1 MPTGP
6 SMELLLVRHG
16 ESEGNRAGRMQG
28 HREYPLSNRGRA
40 QAQSLGQMFVE
51 RKLEWTAAYT
61 SPLSR
66 ARQTADILTGMAQ
79 RPAAEVDPDLIEIT
93 AGSLE
98 GLNRSEILERH
109 PDFMQRGLEGL
120 GDFSEYGGESY
131 DDMQRRVE
139 QLCGRIF
146 EKHSAEGQRVLLVSH
161 GGLLFQLAK
170 RLICVPVPRVA
181 ILRFGNCT
189 SSLIRMR
196 KRRGMWLGELVWHLP
211 IDFFTHEEE
220 RDVGALFR

>member
-1 MPTGP
+1 
-6 SMELLLVRHG
+6 MELVLVRHG
-16 ESEGNRAGRMQG
+16 ESEGNREGRMQG
-28 HREYPLSNRGRA
+28 LREYPLSSRGRRQAA
-40 QAQSLGQMFVE
+40 QLAKVFRQRELS
-51 RKLEWTAAYT
+51 WTAAYT

-66 ARQTADILTGMAQ
+66 AKQTAQIITDDLE
-79 RPAAEVDPDLIEIT
+79 RDSAEVDADLREIT

-98 GLNRSEILERH
+98 GLNRSEIVERH

-139 QLCGRIF
+139 RLTKRLF
-146 EKHSAEGQRVLLVSH
+146 ERHTADEDRVLLVSH

-170 RLICVPVPRVA
+170 HLICVPVPRVA

-189 SSLIRMR
+189 ASLIRMR
-196 KRRGMWLGELVWHLP
+196 HRRGLWLGELVWHLP
-211 IDFFTHEEE
+211 IEFFSDETE
-220 RDVGALFR
+220 RDVGKLFR